1 MRLNIKKELMEK
13 TNKTNKTES
22 DGDETRIV
30 ILVLSSC
37 LPRRKAKK
45 KVSKEEGEYDNGH
58 DEISSDT

>member
-1 MRLNIKKELMEK
+1 MDK

-30 ILVLSSC
+30 ISVLSFC
-37 LPRRKAKK
+37 LPRRRAKK

-58 DEISSDT
+58 DEISSDK